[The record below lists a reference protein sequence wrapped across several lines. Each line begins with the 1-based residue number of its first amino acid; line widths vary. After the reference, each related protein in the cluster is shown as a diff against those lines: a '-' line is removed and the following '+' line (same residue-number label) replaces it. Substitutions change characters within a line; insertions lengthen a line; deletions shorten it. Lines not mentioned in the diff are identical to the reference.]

1 MRWGRVV
8 GAFALAGLLG
18 ACVTAGSGEQ
28 VRAAACA
35 KKPPGPKDIGVVL
48 LHGKLGNPNN
58 RNVTPLRWALED
70 AGYTVAAPWMPWA
83 GTRNFDK
90 TYQDAMG
97 EIDAAVAELRA
108 KGAKRVVVDGHS
120 MGANAAFGYGATR
133 RGLAGIVAIA
143 PGDSPDRYGPGR
155 ATERLLPYVAE
166 ARRLVA
172 SGKGD
177 ETAELM
183 HSTYEGEWSSFHV
196 TPRIYLSYLD
206 PQGPAVIP
214 RNAAALEPGT
224 PLLWIEASGETD
236 STRGAN
242 FAYDKAPTHPKNAF
256 VYVQSD
262 HYRAATESAPTV
274 VAWLNCL

>member
-8 GAFALAGLLG
+8 GVFALAGLLC
-18 ACVTAGSGEQ
+18 ACVTAGSSEQ

-35 KKPPGPKDIGVVL
+35 KIPPGPKDVGVVL
-48 LHGKLGNPNN
+48 LHGKLGNPNHPN
-58 RNVTPLRWALED
+58 ARPLQWAIEN
-70 AGYTVAAPWMPWA
+70 AGYTVVAPWMPWA
-83 GTRNFDK
+83 GARNFDK

-108 KGAKRVVVDGHS
+108 KGAKRIVVAGHS
-120 MGANAAFGYGATR
+120 LGANGAFGYGATR

-155 ATERLLPYVAE
+155 ATERLVAYVAK
-166 ARRLVA
+166 ARRLMAV
-172 SGKGD
+172 GKGD
-177 ETAELM
+177 EIAELM
-183 HSTYEGEWSSFHV
+183 HSTYEREWSTFHV

-206 PQGPAVIP
+206 PEGPAVIP
-214 RNAAALEPGT
+214 RNATALEPGT

-236 STRGAN
+236 GDRGPG
-242 FAYDKAPTHPKNAF
+242 FAFDKAPAHPKNAF

-262 HYRAATESAPTV
+262 HYRAAAESAPTV